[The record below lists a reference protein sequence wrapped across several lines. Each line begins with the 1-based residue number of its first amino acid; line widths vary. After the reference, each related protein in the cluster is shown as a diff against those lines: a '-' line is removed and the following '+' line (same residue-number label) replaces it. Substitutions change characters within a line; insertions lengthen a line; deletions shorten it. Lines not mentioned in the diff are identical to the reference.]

1 MDNFN
6 GQLNERRRNDR
17 QAMQRAADNL
27 SQALVRESFSFEEV
41 EDDIILI
48 LRYYKLPF
56 VKVPKEVTDENDKLA
71 YVCRSSGLMRRT
83 VKLEKGWHKCAF
95 GAFLCKFK
103 DSDTY
108 VAVVPNTFGNY
119 SYYDKKNK
127 KRVRINS
134 KNAELLDDTAIC
146 FYKPLPNSEISVMQ
160 LVQFGLSAW
169 SVSDILYTVALMLFS
184 TAVGLL
190 LPVLNEFLFS
200 NVVTTGSVSLLL
212 STVLYI
218 VCVNI
223 TMLLINVMKS
233 MFSQRNG
240 VKMDAA
246 LRSAT
251 MMRTLSLSPE
261 FFSQYS
267 SGEIITRM
275 DYMNAISMR
284 IVSTIFGT
292 ILPSIFSLAYITQI
306 SAYTSVLVLPSLVV
320 IFAQVLFSVYTT
332 FRQMA
337 ISKRIME
344 IDAENSGIG
353 IEMISS
359 VQKIKLTGSEKRMF
373 ARYADEY
380 AKSSRLSYNPPFFN
394 KYNGVISL
402 AITLAGQLL
411 IYSTVIGTSITAAQY
426 YAFQA
431 SFGMISGAIT
441 SLVGVA
447 IEVANLK
454 PSIEMV
460 QPMIHAVPE
469 NADKSK
475 EVLTLDGRIEMNN
488 VSFRYNENGKNI
500 INDLSIKIEPGQYL
514 AIVGKTGCGKSTLI
528 KLLLGFVT
536 PQAGSIMFDNFDLTS
551 LDKRSLRRKIGTV
564 MQNDQLFTA
573 DIYSNIVIC
582 EPSLPMDRAWEAAE
596 IAGIADDIR
605 SMPMGMHTVI
615 SEGGGGISG
624 GQRQRIAIARAVAP
638 RPKILIFDE
647 ATSAL
652 DNITQKKI
660 SQALDKLDCTRIVI
674 AHRLSTIKNCDRI
687 IVLDEGHIVEDGT
700 YDELLAKQGFFAD
713 LIERQRLDA

>member
-1 MDNFN
+1 
-6 GQLNERRRNDR
+6 
-17 QAMQRAADNL
+17 MQRAADNL